1 MFTSAFLTGLTMGGT
16 YALVAMG
23 LTLQYGVSR
32 IMNLAYGEFVIAACF
47 AALILFTSL
56 GLSPLLAILVIAP
69 AGFGLSW
76 LIYRLLLTPLV
87 RRAPN
92 RGALEV
98 DSILATF
105 GMLFIVQGIMLGLFG
120 GDYSSYSYFNTPVD
134 LLGTT
139 IAANRLIV
147 LAGALSVALA
157 GWVFLMRT
165 RSGTAMR
172 AVAVDPVAAGLVAID
187 VRWAAAA
194 AFALGG
200 AIAAT
205 GGVLVSMF
213 LTFNANIGVVFTMK
227 ALIVVIMGGVGNV
240 VGALAAGLILGLAES
255 FVATYVDPGLTLAV
269 TYAIFLAVLLAR
281 PNGLFGARAR

>member
-1 MFTSAFLTGLTMGGT
+1 MFTNAFLSGLTMGGT

-47 AALILFTSL
+47 AALILFTSM
-56 GLSPLLAILVIAP
+56 GLSPLLALLVVAP
-69 AGFGLSW
+69 AGFAVSW
-76 LIYRLLLTPLV
+76 LIYRILLTPLV

-105 GMLFIVQGIMLGLFG
+105 GMLFIVQGIMLALFG

-147 LAGALSVALA
+147 LAVALA
-157 GWVFLMRT
+157 VALAAWSFLMRT
-165 RSGTAMR
+165 RRGTAMR

-187 VRWAAAA
+187 VGWAAAA

-227 ALIVVIMGGVGNV
+227 ALIVVIMGGVGNIG
-240 VGALAAGLILGLAES
+240 GALAAGLILGLAES
-255 FVATYVDPGLTLAV
+255 FVATYVDPGLTIAV
-269 TYAIFLAVLLAR
+269 TYAIFLAVLLLR